1 MTPTPPEPPRTGA
14 RRSRRLVDAPAL
26 ASQAVTLLCSSDALL
41 TMSIDDARCIVGYM
55 SAQSYAKGATLLRE
69 GDPRGPGAGTSTGT
83 DANELLF
90 ILEGQ
95 VSVDLGLESNSGGV
109 AIASLGP
116 GSFLGEVSALDG
128 LPRSAQCTAVSP
140 VHAARLSQPSLLAML
155 EAHPREASKLMTA
168 LARCIAERLRATGQ
182 QLQAYDQLAA
192 SLQVEVDRLR
202 AAARG

>member
-1 MTPTPPEPPRTGA
+1 MTPTPSDPA
-14 RRSRRLVDAPAL
+14 QRSTPKRLRRLVDAPAL
-26 ASQAVTLLCSSDALL
+26 AGQAVALLCSPDALF
-41 TMSIDDARCIVGYM
+41 TMTIDDARCIVGYM
-55 SAQSYAKGATLLRE
+55 SLLSYAKGATLLRE
-69 GDPRGPGAGTSTGT
+69 GDPRDGKAGP
-83 DANELLF
+83 DANELLL

-95 VSVDLGLESNSGGV
+95 VSVDLGLESRSGGV

-140 VHAARLSQPSLLAML
+140 VHTARLSQASLQAML
-155 EAHPREASKLMTA
+155 DAHPREASKLMAA

-192 SLQVEVDRLR
+192 GLQAEVDRLR
-202 AAARG
+202 AASRK